1 MSFPT
6 DIRAYFDQQIK
17 QVDANLNLIDDALN
31 DEPINI
37 VETQKGYKL
46 VLGAIEMAFLPNSQ
60 TEDITVTLVIYDKPA
75 RQEVNS
81 YDILYC
87 KGQDIKDLV
96 VNIREQEAFA
106 NKNWTQIT
114 PVSMTPAQEETD
126 DKLFS
131 MTLEFNIRRDL
142 RI

>member
-1 MSFPT
+1 MDKKELAHTLEEIGVLLELKGENPFKT
-6 DIRAYFDQQIK
+6 RAYMNAARI
-17 QVDANLNLIDDALN
+17 
-31 DEPINI
+31 
-37 VETQKGYKL
+37 
-46 VLGAIEMAFLPNSQ
+46 IEQQ
-60 TEDITVTLVIYDKPA
+60 TE
-75 RQEVNS
+75 
-81 YDILYC
+81 
-87 KGQDIKDLV
+87 DIKDLV